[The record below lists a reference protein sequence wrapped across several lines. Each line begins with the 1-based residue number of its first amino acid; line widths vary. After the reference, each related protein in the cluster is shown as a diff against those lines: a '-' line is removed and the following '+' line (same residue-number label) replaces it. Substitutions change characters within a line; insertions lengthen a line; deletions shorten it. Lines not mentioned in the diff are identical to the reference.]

1 MYVKDAELLSQLLGL
16 PSYMVF
22 KEEGSLSDICLMEL
36 ANSVALP
43 AGYTFSDEYR
53 VPQAGDYFLDLE
65 ILTNEQRLVVYKSKS
80 EGHNKKIIMAHDRSH
95 GDYNYKKVQFNLD
108 TCIKKDSGDALLGTQ
123 KVTLLS
129 PYVDISGHVGVIDI
143 SSKRILIVHI
153 GELVNL
159 RHGSKH
165 KNRLE
170 EYFEISDQDKKFIQE
185 LGRDIFG
192 LN

>member
-1 MYVKDAELLSQLLGL
+1 MKDAELLSQLLGL

-80 EGHNKKIIMAHDRSH
+80 EGHNKR
-95 GDYNYKKVQFNLD
+95 
-108 TCIKKDSGDALLGTQ
+108 
-123 KVTLLS
+123 
-129 PYVDISGHVGVIDI
+129 IS
-143 SSKRILIVHI
+143 
-153 GELVNL
+153 
-159 RHGSKH
+159 
-165 KNRLE
+165 
-170 EYFEISDQDKKFIQE
+170 QT
-185 LGRDIFG
+185 
-192 LN
+192 